1 MLPSTSCSFVNRNPT
16 LSGLVFFFLFRYS
29 LCFYN
34 IIQSALPHNLCTY
47 TLTRETSAS
56 DVLTRERK
64 PGQCPSPATSSY
76 MASYRTRC
84 SRRSDRTFLML
95 SSDTG
100 LSNTPS
106 RPKLIHLSF
115 VDLSVLPVSA
125 TSSGLWWRFVNFSCI
140 RRAIW

>member
-1 MLPSTSCSFVNRNPT
+1 MLPSTSSFVNRNPT
-16 LSGLVFFFLFRYS
+16 LSGLVFFRYS

-34 IIQSALPHNLCTY
+34 IIQNALPPQSLYVHTVI
-47 TLTRETSAS
+47 RETSAS
-56 DVLTRERK
+56 DVLTGERK
-64 PGQCPSPATSSY
+64 RGQCPSSATSSY

-106 RPKLIHLSF
+106 RPKLMHFSF

-125 TSSGLWWRFVNFSCI
+125 TSSGLWWRLVNFSCI

>member
-1 MLPSTSCSFVNRNPT
+1 MLPSTSSFVNRNPT
-16 LSGLVFFFLFRYS
+16 LSGLVLFRYS

-34 IIQSALPHNLCTY
+34 IIQNALPHPPQSLY
-47 TLTRETSAS
+47 
-56 DVLTRERK
+56 VLHINRCSNGGEKAGTVSLF
-64 PGQCPSPATSSY
+64 GNVLLL
-76 MASYRTRC
+76 ASYRTRC

-106 RPKLIHLSF
+106 RPKLMHFSF

-125 TSSGLWWRFVNFSCI
+125 TSSGLWWRLVNFSCI